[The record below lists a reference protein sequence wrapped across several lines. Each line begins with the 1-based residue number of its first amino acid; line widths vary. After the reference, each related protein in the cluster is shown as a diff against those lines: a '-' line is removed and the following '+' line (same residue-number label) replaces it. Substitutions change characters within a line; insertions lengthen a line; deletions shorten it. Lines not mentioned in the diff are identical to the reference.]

1 MAHTYFIMKRPGEPD
16 RVLVWDT
23 RTLSLGRAREND
35 IVLADVETS
44 RRHAIFT
51 KEGDRCLVGDY
62 QTGNGTFV
70 NGQRVT
76 GNQTLRS
83 GDVIAIATL
92 ELEFHSSAE
101 HPAKRGTRLEYTSH
115 FKTVGMMPQGANP
128 NATMLGLADS
138 LPSED
143 DDFVIERGT
152 RDDEVADL
160 DLDLLAPPEKGE
172 PLGLELEEEL
182 GFDTSDA
189 AGPDLGG
196 QSQSGGDPIERMRR
210 LKSLHA
216 EGLISDAEFE
226 QKRAKILEEI

>member
-1 MAHTYFIMKRPGEPD
+1 
-16 RVLVWDT
+16 VLVWDT

-35 IVLADVETS
+35 IVLPDVEAS

-51 KEGDRCLVGDY
+51 KEGDRCQVGDH

-76 GNQTLRS
+76 GNHTLRS
-83 GDVIAIATL
+83 GDVVAIAGL
-92 ELEFHSSAE
+92 QLEFHLSAE
-101 HPAKRGTRLEYTSH
+101 HPARRGTRLEYASH
-115 FKTVGMMPQGANP
+115 FKTVGQMPRGANP

-143 DDFVIERGT
+143 EDFVIERGT

-160 DLDLLAPPEKGE
+160 DLDLSPPEKRE

-182 GFDTSDA
+182 GFDTSGGEA
-189 AGPDLGG
+189 PDLAS

-216 EGLISDAEFE
+216 EGLISDAEFA
-226 QKRAKILEEI
+226 QKRARILEEI